1 MSQWILKVAHAA
13 LGLEQILTMRRLTG
27 TITGGDVF
35 VVLNCLNI
43 VTMINHHIAID
54 VVFDI

>member
-1 MSQWILKVAHAA
+1 MKVAHAA

-27 TITGGDVF
+27 TITGGDVI

-43 VTMINHHIAID
+43 VTMINHYIAID